1 MIELTTKDI
10 TYLELGR
17 KVPDKDI
24 RPTMKAWWDL
34 EGRWLHSRDTMW
46 DSLVW
51 YN

>member
-1 MIELTTKDI
+1 MIELDQDEI
-10 TYLELGR
+10 FALVDGR
-17 KVPDKDI
+17 TLRDKKI